1 MSGRCGMKQFRNMA
15 CAELLVP
22 FILQW
27 EGGFVNN
34 PLDRGGA
41 TNRGITLATF
51 RAFYGK
57 DATVEQLKNITEEQW
72 MHIFR
77 TGYWERWQADRIASQ
92 SLANILVD
100 WVWASG
106 TRGIT
111 RSQKIL
117 GVEPDGI
124 VGEKTLAA
132 LAAREPEGLF
142 RRLHAARIA
151 FVENIVR
158 NDPSQKVFLQGWKN
172 RINALVWRD

>member
-1 MSGRCGMKQFRNMA
+1 MA
-15 CAELLVP
+15 RAELLMP

-41 TNRGITLATF
+41 TNRGVTLATY

-57 DATVEQLKNITEEQW
+57 DATVEQLKNITDEQW

-77 TGYWERWQADRIASQ
+77 TGYWDKWQADRISSQ

-111 RSQKIL
+111 RPQKIL
-117 GVEPDGI
+117 GV
-124 VGEKTLAA
+124 
-132 LAAREPEGLF
+132 
-142 RRLHAARIA
+142 
-151 FVENIVR
+151 
-158 NDPSQKVFLQGWKN
+158 
-172 RINALVWRD
+172 

>member
-1 MSGRCGMKQFRNMA
+1 MA
-15 CAELLVP
+15 RAELLMP

-41 TNRGITLATF
+41 TNRGVTLATY

-57 DATVEQLKNITEEQW
+57 DATVEQLKNITDEQW

-77 TGYWERWQADRIASQ
+77 TGYWDKWQADRISSQ

-111 RSQKIL
+111 RPQKIL

-142 RRLHAARIA
+142 HQLHAARIA
-151 FVENIVR
+151 FVEGIVR
-158 NDPSQKVFLQGWKN
+158 SNPSQKVFLQGWKN
-172 RINALVWRD
+172 RINAIKWER